1 MVFQEPMTSLNPAL
15 TIGKQLAEGLKLHS
29 RLDDAQIRGRCLDML
44 QRVQIADPE
53 RCLAAYPHEFSG
65 GMRQRIML
73 ASVLMLEPRL
83 LIADEP
89 TTALDTLSQRE
100 VLELMV
106 ARSEEHTS
114 ELQSLMRIS
123 YAVFCLK
130 TKTQQ

>member
-89 TTALDTLSQRE
+89 
-100 VLELMV
+100 
-106 ARSEEHTS
+106 RSEEHTS
-114 ELQSLMRIS
+114 ELQSIMRNS
-123 YAVFCLK
+123 YAVICLK
-130 TKTQQ
+130 KKNNQQTPKKN

>member
-73 ASVLMLEPRL
+73 A
-83 LIADEP
+83 
-89 TTALDTLSQRE
+89 
-100 VLELMV
+100 
-106 ARSEEHTS
+106 RSEEHTS

-130 TKTQQ
+130 KQNTPHHHLPTVHPARLRYDLHLTRTPTQYRD